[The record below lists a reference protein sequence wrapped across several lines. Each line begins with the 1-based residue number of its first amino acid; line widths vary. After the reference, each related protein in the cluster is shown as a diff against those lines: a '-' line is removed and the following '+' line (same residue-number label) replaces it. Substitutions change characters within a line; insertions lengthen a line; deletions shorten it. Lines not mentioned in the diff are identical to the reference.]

1 MSFEAGKLPQGAEGL
16 DPALWTAH
24 HGGQLQDIGNGYNF
38 YSSGSVV
45 WVDNL
50 NRDYM
55 SPFDFDDFAK
65 KLGYQERVG
74 YYYRMPDGVN
84 GLEKASNKEDIQN
97 EIGPEEEEFDEYN
110 SEDLRILDGNSSS
123 DEEPNSVNRR
133 RMKKKL
139 PKFKQFRRETD
150 IRTTEFHLGMVFA
163 NAKEFKE
170 AVKWHFVN
178 HCRSYKFKINDWYKV
193 KAVCKAEPCP
203 WSVYTSSMT
212 CLTDIPLYM
221 LKH

>member
-1 MSFEAGKLPQGAEGL
+1 
-16 DPALWTAH
+16 
-24 HGGQLQDIGNGYNF
+24 
-38 YSSGSVV
+38 
-45 WVDNL
+45 
-50 NRDYM
+50 M

-65 KLGYQERVG
+65 KLGYQECVG
-74 YYYRMPDGVN
+74 YYYRVPEGVN
-84 GLEKASNKEDIQN
+84 ELESKLVCITNDKVFNNMFDNLLHSRVVVIYFSHGISCGLLESQASINNNYVQQIYIFQT

-110 SEDLRILDGNSSS
+110 SEDLKSLDENSSS

-139 PKFKQFRRETD
+139 PKSKQFRRETD
-150 IRTTEFHLGMVFA
+150 IRTIEFHLGMVFA

-178 HCRSYKFKINDWYKV
+178 HCRSYKFKINYWYKV
-193 KAVCKAEPCP
+193 KAVCKAEPCL
-203 WSVYTSSMT
+203 WSVYASSND